1 MIPKLIVFG
10 GNGFLGK
17 RICQEAVTSG
27 YKVVSV
33 SRSGKAPHSNELN
46 DKQWMQEVQWTAA
59 DIFKPDSY
67 HELLNNATNV
77 VHSLGIL
84 LENENYKQTL
94 SKSPTYDSKS
104 RLLSFGAGPNP
115 LKKSSPYF
123 TYEMMNKQSAI
134 ILADTFKQKILKKS
148 KKEQEK
154 ANQRSFTYISADK
167 GFPLV
172 PSGYI
177 NSKREAEI
185 ELEKMQRYFRP
196 IIVRPGFMFDE
207 HRNAIGPRSF
217 IHTALELLYCGNKF
231 LLRNKLQLLNDLIRP
246 TVSTQQVSK
255 SVLKNIENP
264 DFKGV
269 VTLEE
274 ILKA

>member
-27 YKVVSV
+27 YQVVSV

-59 DIFKPDSY
+59 DIFKSDSY

-167 GFPLV
+167 GFPLI

>member
-27 YKVVSV
+27 YQVVSV

-123 TYEMMNKQSAI
+123 TYEMINKQSAI

-167 GFPLV
+167 GFPLI

>member
-167 GFPLV
+167 GFPLI

-177 NSKREAEI
+177 SSKREAEI
-185 ELEKMQRYFRP
+185 KLEKMQRYFRP

-255 SVLKNIENP
+255 SVLKNIENA

>member
-27 YKVVSV
+27 YQVVSV

-167 GFPLV
+167 GFRV
-172 PSGYI
+172 IPSGYI